1 MVSEISANYT
11 INIGLH
17 VLILFSF
24 LTSFFFA
31 YISKL
36 EKTSVTTAL
45 DGLVNNNISTILD
58 NIDKNIP
65 IPDSQWAKIND
76 MADKLDRDA
85 QGELPSIKNHNNML
99 MYAAGGGIAIAFLIL
114 VGIYT
119 YFTKGLHIDIH
130 IRHILSE
137 NAVTFILIGLVEFL
151 FFYYIASKY
160 IPATPDVAA
169 ITAIDRIKYNINQ
182 YLLQ

>member
-1 MVSEISANYT
+1 MVSEIRANYS

-17 VLILFSF
+17 VLILFTF
-24 LTSFFFA
+24 LTAFFFA
-31 YISKL
+31 YISQL
-36 EKTSVTTAL
+36 EKKSVTQAL
-45 DGLVNNNISTILD
+45 DGLIKKQMSTILD

-65 IPDSQWAKIND
+65 IPDSQWAEIND
-76 MADKLDRDA
+76 MADKLERNA
-85 QGELPSIKNHNNML
+85 QGELPRIKNNNNML
-99 MYAAGGGIAIAFLIL
+99 MYSAGGGIAIAFLIL

-119 YFTKGLHIDIH
+119 YFTMILQIDIH
-130 IRHILSE
+130 LRHILSE
-137 NAVTFILIGLVEFL
+137 NIITFIFIGLVEFL

-169 ITAIDRIKYNINQ
+169 VTAIDRIKHNINQ